1 MNSLRGGIAGILALS
16 LGALGAACGG
26 DDDGGGGSG
35 QGGAA
40 GGPMTVTGAGGGTT
54 TTTGGGGAGG
64 TGSGGA
70 GAGGAPS
77 MGTFMG
83 MACNGNTCDLTL
95 VGQGFSAHDGMTIHA
110 GIVPQ
115 GSQDGFTWQSSA
127 TVAGG
132 SFMMD
137 APGALTKG
145 TVYNLHY
152 YVDINGNGSCDATP
166 TDHVWRTSLPPI
178 QEHLTATLVH
188 DTNFVNL
195 GCGNF

>member
-1 MNSLRGGIAGILALS
+1 MRSFRHGIAVALTLS
-16 LGALGAACGG
+16 LAALGAACGG
-26 DDDGGGGSG
+26 DDDGGGSG

-40 GGPMTVTGAGGGTT
+40 GGPMTVTGAGGGA

-64 TGSGGA
+64 TATGGA
-70 GAGGAPS
+70 GAGGTPS

-83 MACNGNTCDLTL
+83 MACSGNTCDLTL

-127 TVAGG
+127 MIAGG
-132 SFMMD
+132 SFTMD
-137 APGALTKG
+137 GPGALTKG

-152 YVDINGNGSCDATP
+152 YVDINANGSCDATP

>member
-1 MNSLRGGIAGILALS
+1 MNSFRQGVAVALTLS
-16 LGALGAACGG
+16 LAALGAACGG
-26 DDDGGGGSG
+26 DDDGGSG
-35 QGGAA
+35 QGGAGT
-40 GGPMTVTGAGGGTT
+40 GGAPA
-54 TTTGGGGAGG
+54 TTTGVGGSGG
-64 TGSGGA
+64 TATGSGGA
-70 GAGGAPS
+70 GGTAS

-127 TVAGG
+127 VVAGG

-145 TVYNLHY
+145 TPYNLHY

-166 TDHVWRTSLPPI
+166 TDHVWRISLLPI